1 MDAFFG
7 WFGLPGTF
15 VLTVLLSL
23 LALTLALI
31 FRTRDRTFAA
41 AAMLVC
47 SLGDLVM
54 TNFGNIRRFLP
65 FPGLY
70 LGAALFIVGHLLYIA
85 AFASLI
91 RKNRYPVYTRAFGMG
106 VVLTA
111 AVFAAVVVFMVT
123 GDTFPGAA
131 MAAVCGIYACVIG
144 ASLSLI
150 WSYAYSERT
159 VRSVA
164 AAGVLVFFLS
174 DLIIGMGALCQ
185 VNQFDSLIWWLYPIG
200 QLLLILCA

>member
-70 LGAALFIVGHLLYIA
+70 LGAALFIVCLLYT
-85 AFASLI
+85 S
-91 RKNRYPVYTRAFGMG
+91 R
-106 VVLTA
+106 
-111 AVFAAVVVFMVT
+111 
-123 GDTFPGAA
+123 
-131 MAAVCGIYACVIG
+131 CV
-144 ASLSLI
+144 
-150 WSYAYSERT
+150 
-159 VRSVA
+159 
-164 AAGVLVFFLS
+164 
-174 DLIIGMGALCQ
+174 
-185 VNQFDSLIWWLYPIG
+185 
-200 QLLLILCA
+200 

>member
-1 MDAFFG
+1 
-7 WFGLPGTF
+7 
-15 VLTVLLSL
+15 
-23 LALTLALI
+23 
-31 FRTRDRTFAA
+31 
-41 AAMLVC
+41 
-47 SLGDLVM
+47 
-54 TNFGNIRRFLP
+54 
-65 FPGLY
+65 
-70 LGAALFIVGHLLYIA
+70 
-85 AFASLI
+85 
-91 RKNRYPVYTRAFGMG
+91 
-106 VVLTA
+106 
-111 AVFAAVVVFMVT
+111 
-123 GDTFPGAA
+123 

-164 AAGVLVFFLS
+164 AAGALVFFLS